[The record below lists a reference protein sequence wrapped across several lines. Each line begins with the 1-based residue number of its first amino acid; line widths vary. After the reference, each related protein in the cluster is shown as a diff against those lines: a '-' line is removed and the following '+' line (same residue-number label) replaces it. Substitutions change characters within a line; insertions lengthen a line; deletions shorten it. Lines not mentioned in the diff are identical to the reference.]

1 MTKVYA
7 FDFDGL
13 LVDGLNEC
21 VLVSWNG
28 FHNIGVDSF
37 GPDGL
42 EAIPA
47 KFIDTFKNHRNFSRH
62 LGHFVTPFYV
72 RGHFKNQADFD
83 TAYAAIDESIVSSF
97 VTRVNAY
104 RKAARKSQYKLWL
117 EYHSFYRGM
126 EKQLKEITAPIYIVT
141 GKDAASVDEIL
152 QHANISIPITHI
164 FGECRDKVSVLNHIA
179 KMERVST
186 NEISFFDDNISN
198 ACSTYQHGF
207 DSYWATWGYNAP
219 DHWQIAQAAAVP
231 IISLNDFHQI
241 NMMTEAEI

>member
-28 FHNIGVDSF
+28 FHNMGIDSF

-62 LGHFVTPFYV
+62 LGHFVTPFYAS
-72 RGHFKNQADFD
+72 GHFKNQEDFD
-83 TAYAAIDESIVSSF
+83 IAYAAIDESIVNSF

-117 EYHSFYRGM
+117 EYHSFYRGI
-126 EKQLKEITAPIYIVT
+126 EQQLKEISAPIYIVT

-152 QHANISIPITHI
+152 RHANISIPLTNI
-164 FGECRDKVSVLNHIA
+164 FGDNFA
-179 KMERVST
+179 YTDST
-186 NEISFFDDNISN
+186 ELEFGIKNRSFISFR
-198 ACSTYQHGF
+198 
-207 DSYWATWGYNAP
+207 
-219 DHWQIAQAAAVP
+219 AAALENNSARFYGG
-231 IISLNDFHQI
+231 IHFHPSCI
-241 NMMTEAEI
+241 VANNMGKNVGQFVVKKLQMKK

>member
-104 RKAARKSQYKLWL
+104 R
-117 EYHSFYRGM
+117 
-126 EKQLKEITAPIYIVT
+126 
-141 GKDAASVDEIL
+141 
-152 QHANISIPITHI
+152 
-164 FGECRDKVSVLNHIA
+164 
-179 KMERVST
+179 
-186 NEISFFDDNISN
+186 
-198 ACSTYQHGF
+198 
-207 DSYWATWGYNAP
+207 
-219 DHWQIAQAAAVP
+219 
-231 IISLNDFHQI
+231 
-241 NMMTEAEI
+241 